1 MHPPK
6 LGQEIA
12 TTGDGRDITRP
23 FLSGLQQ
30 PSDYILQRRGGNDLR
45 IYEEVLRDAQVKAT
59 WGQRQLAVVSKEWQV
74 DAGGDRRID
83 KAAAEHLKQQLQ
95 NVGWD
100 RITNGMLY
108 GVYYGHAVSELIYGR
123 DDQLHHPAGR
133 QGAQPPPLPLRPA
146 GWPALADAEQHV

>member
-45 IYEEVLRDAQVKAT
+45 IYEECCAT
-59 WGQRQLAVVSKEWQV
+59 PRSRRPGASGSWPSSARSGRSMPA
-74 DAGGDRRID
+74 GDRRID

-123 DDQLHHPAGR
+123 DDRYITLQAVKVRNRRRFRYDL
-133 QGAQPPPLPLRPA
+133 QGGLRC
-146 GWPALADAEQHV
+146 

>member
-59 WGQRQLAVVSKEWQV
+59 WGQRQLAVVSKGGRSMPAAT
-74 DAGGDRRID
+74 AGSTRP
-83 KAAAEHLKQQLQ
+83 QLS
-95 NVGWD
+95 
-100 RITNGMLY
+100 T
-108 GVYYGHAVSELIYGR
+108 
-123 DDQLHHPAGR
+123 
-133 QGAQPPPLPLRPA
+133 
-146 GWPALADAEQHV
+146 

>member
-1 MHPPK
+1 MPVPVTPPTAAGAPSPAAPTSEATDAPPK

-83 KAAAEHLKQQLQ
+83 KAALS
-95 NVGWD
+95 
-100 RITNGMLY
+100 T
-108 GVYYGHAVSELIYGR
+108 
-123 DDQLHHPAGR
+123 
-133 QGAQPPPLPLRPA
+133 
-146 GWPALADAEQHV
+146 

>member
-1 MHPPK
+1 MQPPK

-59 WGQRQLAVVSKEWQV
+59 WGQRQLAVVSREWQV
-74 DAGGDRRID
+74 VIAGSTR
-83 KAAAEHLKQQLQ
+83 LQ
-95 NVGWD
+95 PITCGSSCRTSVG
-100 RITNGMLY
+100 IGSPTACSMACTTGM
-108 GVYYGHAVSELIYGR
+108 R
-123 DDQLHHPAGR
+123 
-133 QGAQPPPLPLRPA
+133 
-146 GWPALADAEQHV
+146 WPR

>member
-1 MHPPK
+1 
-6 LGQEIA
+6 
-12 TTGDGRDITRP
+12 GDGRDITRP

-100 RITNGMLY
+100 RITNGM
-108 GVYYGHAVSELIYGR
+108 
-123 DDQLHHPAGR
+123 
-133 QGAQPPPLPLRPA
+133 
-146 GWPALADAEQHV
+146 

>member
-108 GVYYGHAVSELIYGR
+108 GVYYGHAVSNSSTAATTATSPCR
-123 DDQLHHPAGR
+123 RSRCATAAASVTTCR
-133 QGAQPPPLPLRPA
+133 VACA
-146 GWPALADAEQHV
+146 C

>member
-45 IYEEVLRDAQVKAT
+45 IYEEVLRD
-59 WGQRQLAVVSKEWQV
+59 
-74 DAGGDRRID
+74 
-83 KAAAEHLKQQLQ
+83 
-95 NVGWD
+95 
-100 RITNGMLY
+100 
-108 GVYYGHAVSELIYGR
+108 
-123 DDQLHHPAGR
+123 
-133 QGAQPPPLPLRPA
+133 
-146 GWPALADAEQHV
+146 